1 MNNIKILVGDPYLIY
16 RTGLIV
22 SLNEQPGI
30 SVVGEAS
37 DGNDLMQKYE
47 LLNPDLIIT
56 DISLH
61 ALSGTDAFIKLKAKH
76 PDIKALF
83 LAMSYDD
90 SYINYTIKIGGQGL
104 VGKNITTDELLVA
117 VREIIS
123 GKNYFGDMYD
133 ELKIKDII
141 KKYSNRTM
149 VFKYNPDIELSPWER
164 IVLRYINENLSLHE
178 IAEKIGS
185 TKEMVDTHKI
195 DIMRKFDLKNTS
207 ALERFAVLYSE
218 SKLN

>member
-22 SLNEQPGI
+22 SLNKQPGI

-104 VGKNITTDELLVA
+104 VGKNITTDELLIA
-117 VREIIS
+117 VWEIIN
-123 GKNYFGDMYD
+123 GRNYFGD
-133 ELKIKDII
+133 
-141 KKYSNRTM
+141 
-149 VFKYNPDIELSPWER
+149 
-164 IVLRYINENLSLHE
+164 
-178 IAEKIGS
+178 
-185 TKEMVDTHKI
+185 
-195 DIMRKFDLKNTS
+195 
-207 ALERFAVLYSE
+207 
-218 SKLN
+218 